1 VRSARIP
8 PESPTKTWHRRG
20 DCEAC
25 VRTATQSLVGFS
37 TRPRAGLRPPH
48 AKDDA
53 LTASRREDPEATA
66 RALEALRHHVA
77 KNGTLP
83 RTTQPTNGLPSPW
96 EVRRLFGN
104 WTNYF
109 TMAGFNPAAARKWT
123 AEEMLVAI
131 QSWAVEHNGRP
142 PSRTDWDRCSP
153 SHPNYL
159 TVRRQFG
166 TWSSAIR
173 AAGLSPLTSTVRW
186 TEQAMLEAPFGG
198 GPATT
203 VLPPRHRLERRHTGP
218 PVSTDSDQA
227 FWLLG
232 RRRARRGPSSSPHRT
247 QVVTRTDSDR
257 HADLG
262 KNTPTPPTRDGLEA
276 RRRRAPRTLPC
287 LEAVWLVGRRATSS
301 RPHARVRPSIRGSA
315 SLQKGGSS
323 QRDDHASDERYRR
336 DKVLAG
342 DEPGAAQASGARSR
356 AALLTGADRRTVAPP
371 IS

>member
-1 VRSARIP
+1 MRSARIP

-186 TEQAMLEAPFGG
+186 TEQAMLEALRRWARDHGAPTRATDWNAGTRGHPCRRIVTKRFGSWDAAVRAAGLHPRPIERKWSRERTATAMRTWAKTHQRPPRAMDWKHG
-198 GPATT
+198 GDEHPGRFHVWKRFGSWDAALQAAGLTLASDPAFAAPRASKKEAHPSETTMPAT
-203 VLPPRHRLERRHTGP
+203 
-218 PVSTDSDQA
+218 SDTA
-227 FWLLG
+227 E
-232 RRRARRGPSSSPHRT
+232 
-247 QVVTRTDSDR
+247 TR
-257 HADLG
+257 
-262 KNTPTPPTRDGLEA
+262 
-276 RRRRAPRTLPC
+276 C
-287 LEAVWLVGRRATSS
+287 
-301 RPHARVRPSIRGSA
+301 
-315 SLQKGGSS
+315 
-323 QRDDHASDERYRR
+323 
-336 DKVLAG
+336 
-342 DEPGAAQASGARSR
+342 
-356 AALLTGADRRTVAPP
+356 
-371 IS
+371 